1 MCKCANITCSFT
13 STSSSKRRGF
23 FYLHS
28 ASTRVV
34 LFVLRWLR
42 GSKLQGDGEVGS
54 LLLFQFEL
62 SCYELINLCGG
73 RREAAAQPDWI
84 VFSRLCLNFAWCPP
98 SWAEPPVT
106 VHNGAEFEFAK
117 KFLCRPVFR
126 IVTLLCCVCCR
137 EWVWSSR
144 VAGFPQ
150 GRERPELPLCT
161 APVWPVGRGTP
172 PLQPALRLRPGH
184 EPNGGQVRLAGCLTR
199 KNTSQLHSFTAS
211 RLHGFRSF
219 RRNIKTKTSRRQRII
234 RASQPNSGKFFR
246 SYWVHIFKAKK
257 KKKRKITPG
266 AHPCSPQ
273 WGAALR
279 QLQINW
285 SSFEGTACFCGDCQ
299 GKHWKIWLSS
309 CSFSCSLN
317 LKPMGATKDGVFFPH
332 LLWEASAMEKYQAA
346 EFSYSGRALKI
357 PSFHC
362 SPVYP
367 PFSLTVLRF

>member
-1 MCKCANITCSFT
+1 MCEHNLICSLPHPAR
-13 STSSSKRRGF
+13 SDGSF

-54 LLLFQFEL
+54 LLLFQFGL
-62 SCYELINLCGG
+62 CCYELINLCGG
-73 RREAAAQPDWI
+73 HREAAAQPDWI
-84 VFSRLCLNFAWCPP
+84 VFSRLCLNFAWCPS

-117 KFLCRPVFR
+117 KFRPVFY
-126 IVTLLCCVCCR
+126 IANLLCCVCCR

-199 KNTSQLHSFTAS
+199 KDTSQLHSFTAS
-211 RLHGFRSF
+211 QLHGFCSF

-234 RASQPNSGKFFR
+234 RASQPNSGKLFR

-257 KKKRKITPG
+257 KRKRKITPG
-266 AHPCSPQ
+266 HIPV
-273 WGAALR
+273 LHNEE
-279 QLQINW
+279 L
-285 SSFEGTACFCGDCQ
+285 
-299 GKHWKIWLSS
+299 LSGS
-309 CSFSCSLN
+309 C
-317 LKPMGATKDGVFFPH
+317 
-332 LLWEASAMEKYQAA
+332 
-346 EFSYSGRALKI
+346 R
-357 PSFHC
+357 
-362 SPVYP
+362 
-367 PFSLTVLRF
+367 